1 MKKRGTSST
10 SACSASCIDS
20 EQSINENDSQYNNIE
35 NKQEKNNT
43 TTTNF
48 LMGGG
53 TGFVAG
59 ADTGGYLT
67 HTYEEEQHKNE
78 EKKRKANDNGS
89 LNMNKF
95 ASALLNLSFN
105 YRNQIEEEIHGV
117 SCMSITET
125 PILIEVS
132 LYQFDIELNSIPIE
146 NKTAYIK
153 ILFDPSKS
161 ALRYSK
167 YLDLIYEIFGECV
180 LKRPIRLQEDF
191 NSDELSF
198 FKSGAYQL
206 LPFRDRCGRRIFV
219 GVSNEK
225 VPQKLLS
232 KIWLYL
238 FFVCICGSDISNND
252 KNNLET
258 QQKGVVMVNFPTPY
272 GNDIKDARKRLDSI
286 SRIAQC
292 IPVRIVAVHFCV
304 PNSHLSQFLNSVLN
318 SVYGTSSR
326 PLIPRVRFHLGNP
339 IEIRYKLQ
347 QFGIPIEHFPATD
360 TGNIKLIYFKQ
371 WINLRTHLEYEEEK
385 KINHNTNA
393 NTNSNNN
400 IIVECPLSNDVIF
413 RRGKTMNFH
422 SGNVKFQ
429 NLIESHLYEY
439 FINPDTTLSR
449 RKEIEI
455 EILNEIL
462 NSGGRFLT
470 WITVNKWWLVIHS
483 EDEVQFKIYHAFLGF
498 RTRMLKKK
506 QKQQKVL
513 PTTLFEGQQVRQ
525 KKKRYN
531 NNNCSSRFSD
541 CGLHCDSD
549 DNNSNNSGI

>member
-20 EQSINENDSQYNNIE
+20 EQSINENDNRYNNIE
-35 NKQEKNNT
+35 NKQETNNT
-43 TTTNF
+43 TTTSSTAETIKETVEDRNF
-48 LMGGG
+48 LMGEG

-78 EKKRKANDNGS
+78 EKKPKANDNGS

-105 YRNQIEEEIHGV
+105 DRNQIEEEIHGV

-153 ILFDPSKS
+153 VLAQQDSSTYLLTKDMKLRFLRSELFDPSKS

-206 LPFRDRCGRRIFV
+206 LPFRDRCGRRIYA

-238 FFVCICGSDISNND
+238 FFVCIGGSDISNND

-272 GNDIKDARKRLDSI
+272 GNDIKHARKRLDSF

-304 PNSHLSQFLNSVLN
+304 PNSHRFKFLNSVLN

-347 QFGIPIEHFPATD
+347 QFG
-360 TGNIKLIYFKQ
+360 K
-371 WINLRTHLEYEEEK
+371 
-385 KINHNTNA
+385 
-393 NTNSNNN
+393 
-400 IIVECPLSNDVIF
+400 
-413 RRGKTMNFH
+413 
-422 SGNVKFQ
+422 
-429 NLIESHLYEY
+429 Y
-439 FINPDTTLSR
+439 FIR
-449 RKEIEI
+449 
-455 EILNEIL
+455 
-462 NSGGRFLT
+462 
-470 WITVNKWWLVIHS
+470 S
-483 EDEVQFKIYHAFLGF
+483 EVK
-498 RTRMLKKK
+498 
-506 QKQQKVL
+506 
-513 PTTLFEGQQVRQ
+513 GQNR
-525 KKKRYN
+525 
-531 NNNCSSRFSD
+531 
-541 CGLHCDSD
+541 
-549 DNNSNNSGI
+549 